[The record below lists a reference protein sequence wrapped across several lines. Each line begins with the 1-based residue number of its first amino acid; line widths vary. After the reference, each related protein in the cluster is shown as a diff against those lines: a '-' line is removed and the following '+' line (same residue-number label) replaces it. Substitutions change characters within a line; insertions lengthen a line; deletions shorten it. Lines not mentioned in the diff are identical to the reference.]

1 MRLAEK
7 GTREMV
13 FFLRIICFEKEKKK
27 RNTVLKIY
35 SIGIDPFFV
44 RIFYRA
50 VV

>member
-13 FFLRIICFEKEKKK
+13 FLCIICFEKEKKK

-35 SIGIDPFFV
+35 SSGIDPFVV

>member
-7 GTREMV
+7 GPREMV
-13 FFLRIICFEKEKKK
+13 FLRIICFEKEKKK

-35 SIGIDPFFV
+35 SIGIDPFVV

>member
-7 GTREMV
+7 GPREMV
-13 FFLRIICFEKEKKK
+13 FLRIICFEKEKKK

-35 SIGIDPFFV
+35 SSGIDPFFV